1 MKFDVVIGNPPF
13 NEEIEGTSDKQLY
26 NYFIDE
32 ASKVGEKFCLVTKGA
47 FLFNAGGTPK
57 SWNKKILNDEHL
69 KVAFYEPKSGNIFTG
84 TGFKGGVAVT
94 YRDSQKKIGPIG
106 TFTMFDELNT
116 ILKKVLYQNEKFKNI
131 SSMIHLQ
138 NKFNLKKMYE
148 DFPEYVDQIGSNG
161 TERRLTTKIFE
172 QLPLFTDSLAT
183 KKDIE
188 HANIL
193 GLIGNKR
200 VERFIPKKYLSNNSN
215 LESYKPSFPCK
226 L

>member
-1 MKFDVVIGNPPF
+1 
-13 NEEIEGTSDKQLY
+13 
-26 NYFIDE
+26 
-32 ASKVGEKFCLVTKGA
+32 
-47 FLFNAGGTPK
+47 
-57 SWNKKILNDEHL
+57 
-69 KVAFYEPKSGNIFTG
+69 
-84 TGFKGGVAVT
+84 
-94 YRDSQKKIGPIG
+94 
-106 TFTMFDELNT
+106 
-116 ILKKVLYQNEKFKNI
+116 
-131 SSMIHLQ
+131 MIHLQ